1 MRRNRIKTQA
11 APTRKPYRK
20 ILRTTLLAACA
31 VVAGA
36 TSIHMPAAMAA
47 APLMGSNEWRKALLE
62 QAPVADPKD
71 IPKNS
76 PLWDAHVEGKLT
88 YGGSKTQKLFSVKNP
103 ITGELEGF
111 DATMAL
117 LLAKYL
123 TGKSEVDEKIVTSE
137 TREALI
143 NNKTVQ
149 AVFYTYSITP
159 ERQKKVDFAG
169 PYLISGQSIAVRADN
184 TDIHKLK
191 DLAKRKV
198 CVTKGGTAYLTMTKR
213 VPSAELITLESS
225 SECEA
230 TLRQGRVD
238 AEVQDRPVL
247 LGQSQ
252 AGGLKVVGE
261 PFTYEPYGI
270 GLALNSP
277 ESVEFVNN
285 WLKLLIKD
293 GIWQEAFNHT
303 LGQVEGAT
311 STLPTPGKDLL
322 PKLNLD

>member
-1 MRRNRIKTQA
+1 MKRLYPKFLISASLAIVTVSSVAYGTSSFA
-11 APTRKPYRK
+11 A
-20 ILRTTLLAACA
+20 
-31 VVAGA
+31 
-36 TSIHMPAAMAA
+36 S
-47 APLMGSNEWRKALLE
+47 PLGDSGEWRKALLE
-62 QAPVADPKD
+62 RAPVADPKE
-71 IPKNS
+71 IPKGS
-76 PLWDAHVEGKLT
+76 TLWDAHEAGKLV
-88 YGGSKTQKLFSVKNP
+88 YGGSKTQKLFSLKNP

-123 TGKSEVDEKIVTSE
+123 TGKPSVEEKIVTSE

-159 ERQKKVDFAG
+159 EREKKVDFAG
-169 PYLISGQSIAVRADN
+169 PYLISGQSIAVRSDN
-184 TDIHKLK
+184 SDIHGLQ

-213 VPSAELITLESS
+213 VPTADLITLESS

-247 LGQSQ
+247 LGQAQ
-252 AGGLKVVGE
+252 AGGLKVVGD

-270 GLALNSP
+270 GLPNNSA
-277 ESVEFVNN
+277 ESVEFLNN

-303 LGQVEGAT
+303 LGKVEGAV
-311 STLPTPGKDLL
+311 STVPTPGQNMM
-322 PKLNLD
+322 PKLNLE

>member
-1 MRRNRIKTQA
+1 MKRSYLQSFSVKSVFSA
-11 APTRKPYRK
+11 
-20 ILRTTLLAACA
+20 TLA
-31 VVAGA
+31 VVAA
-36 TSIHMPAAMAA
+36 SSIAYSTPSPA
-47 APLMGSNEWRKALLE
+47 APLPAQSGEWRKALLE
-62 QAPVADPKD
+62 RAPVANPDD
-71 IPKNS
+71 IPKDS
-76 PLWDAHVEGKLT
+76 TLWQAHQDGKLT
-88 YGGSKTQKLFSVKNP
+88 YGGSKTQKLFSLKNP

-117 LLAKYL
+117 LLAKYV
-123 TGKSEVDEKIVTSE
+123 TGKAEVDEKIVTSE

-143 NNKTVQ
+143 NNRSVQ
-149 AVFYTYSITP
+149 AVLYTYSITP
-159 ERQKKVDFAG
+159 EREKKIDFAG
-169 PYLISGQSIAVRADN
+169 PYLISGQSIAVRNDN
-184 TDIHKLK
+184 NDIHKLE
-191 DLAKRKV
+191 DLANRKV

-213 VPSAELITLESS
+213 VPSAEIITLESG

-247 LGQSQ
+247 LGQVQ

-261 PFTYEPYGI
+261 PLTYEPYGI
-270 GLALNSP
+270 GLPNNSP
-277 ESVEFVNN
+277 ESVAFLNN

-311 STLPTPGKDLL
+311 SIVPTPGQDLM

>member
-1 MRRNRIKTQA
+1 MQTRQTRQTPDHSRAPKAYVNCLRA
-11 APTRKPYRK
+11 ALP
-20 ILRTTLLAACA
+20 IMLALAAL
-31 VVAGA
+31 VHGA
-36 TSIHMPAAMAA
+36 TSVAASLSPA
-47 APLMGSNEWRKALLE
+47 STEWRKALLE
-62 QAPVADPKD
+62 KAPVADPKD
-71 IPKNS
+71 IPKNTT
-76 PLWDAHVEGKLT
+76 LWQAHQDGKLT
-88 YGGSKTQKLFSVKNP
+88 YGGSKTQKLFSLKNP
-103 ITGELEGF
+103 ITGELEGY

-123 TGKSEVDEKIVTSE
+123 TGKPEVDEKIVTSE

-184 TDIHKLK
+184 NDIHKLE

-198 CVTKGGTAYLTMTKR
+198 CVTKGGTAYLTMTRR
-213 VPSAELITLESS
+213 VPSAELITLETS

-238 AEVQDRPVL
+238 AQVQDRPVL
-247 LGQSQ
+247 LGQVQ
-252 AGGLKVVGE
+252 AGGLKVVGDTL
-261 PFTYEPYGI
+261 TYEPYGI
-270 GLALNSP
+270 GLPHGSP
-277 ESVEFVNN
+277 EAVEFVND
-285 WLKLLIKD
+285 WLKLLIKT
-293 GIWQEAFNHT
+293 GLWQEAFDHT
-303 LGQVEGAT
+303 LGQVPGAT
-311 STLPTPGKDLL
+311 ATVPTPGQDML